1 MIEFNISMW
10 NGMSRTIEIFLKR
23 SLRHLAAV
31 MLMLPAMA
39 CAADMLL
46 DEAALAE
53 KLANSPE
60 YQLLDARSAE
70 AQHTVPLAFSTRYR
84 ALMPI
89 KMGTVFVIADRD
101 EAALEIA
108 EAIPAEGRSVFA
120 VKGGAA
126 AWKQVVAKMPAGSA
140 MPDSFVIP
148 KNTCEPGKPVQELKS
163 DTAIQRENKK

>member
-1 MIEFNISMW
+1 
-10 NGMSRTIEIFLKR
+10 
-23 SLRHLAAV
+23 
-31 MLMLPAMA
+31 MLMLPAVA

-53 KLANSPE
+53 KLASSPE

-70 AQHTVPLAFSTRYR
+70 AQHGVPLAFSTRYR
-84 ALMPI
+84 PLMPV

-101 EAALEIA
+101 ETALEIA

-120 VKGGAA
+120 VKGGATT
-126 AWKQVVAKMPAGSA
+126 WKQVVGKMPAVSA